1 MKKILLLFL
10 LLLTLSPSAVAYYG
24 VSPYAYCAGDPV
36 NRRDVDGNRLEFEK
50 GSSFNFMYQFH
61 KAYAALDAAGAGTLL
76 KRILFDVSFTI
87 TMKELSNEG
96 KEVSRY
102 DKGVIL
108 WAPNKAAMLDGNNG
122 SRYYMAPMEILNHE
136 ADHGIDDKTNHKE
149 HVANSRPNT
158 DSQYG
163 TVEEK
168 RVITGSEQDTAKKL
182 GKLKSDQVTRTN
194 HDGTSYVP
202 KDVTSEEYDHM
213 PGKNY

>member
-1 MKKILLLFL
+1 
-10 LLLTLSPSAVAYYG
+10 
-24 VSPYAYCAGDPV
+24 
-36 NRRDVDGNRLEFEK
+36 
-50 GSSFNFMYQFH
+50 
-61 KAYAALDAAGAGTLL
+61 
-76 KRILFDVSFTI
+76 
-87 TMKELSNEG
+87 
-96 KEVSRY
+96 
-102 DKGVIL
+102 
-108 WAPNKAAMLDGNNG
+108 
-122 SRYYMAPMEILNHE
+122 MEILNHE

-194 HDGTSYVP
+194 HDGTSYVS